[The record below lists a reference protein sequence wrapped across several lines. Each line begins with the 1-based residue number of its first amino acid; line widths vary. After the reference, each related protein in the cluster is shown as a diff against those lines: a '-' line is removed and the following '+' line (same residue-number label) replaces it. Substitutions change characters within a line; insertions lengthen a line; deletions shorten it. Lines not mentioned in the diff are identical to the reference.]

1 MIRTF
6 GRLIIAVI
14 VIAFYAPIILSAY
27 ALFFVCELLSRIV
40 YAESAADELDIKGFN
55 DAVCG
60 LLKETK
66 SYIIG

>member
-6 GRLIIAVI
+6 GRFIIAVI
-14 VIAFYAPIILSAY
+14 VIAFYAPAVLFAY

-55 DAVCG
+55 NSVCE
-60 LLKETK
+60 LLKEMK
-66 SYIIG
+66 SYVIG